1 MQIQILKNR
10 VRPQGA
16 ASKSRDAIKSQG
28 INKKTQGS
36 LSKSATNA
44 TRTESRST
52 STKPHKAGSK
62 SRSTTAILHTAN
74 RLKKIALATVAILT
88 VIFVTL
94 TIVGCKFGLE
104 EAFYRSNGVNERSAQ
119 LESESLPTA
128 VTTAIS
134 NQGNKYNFLILTD
147 IHYGANY
154 DVPERKILSW
164 LERFDSASTQAEQQK
179 KPLFCVVLGDVV
191 ESGARE
197 DYAHF
202 ETFQERLVSQGLPVY
217 CIVGNHDLL
226 NSGWDYWKTSCNPGN
241 SFYRFQTGALS
252 FYFTDTGS
260 GTMGS
265 KQLEALESAFES
277 DTNRKLVF
285 SHYPLYGG
293 DAGIPLFSVGNAKE
307 RARIIDLYAEN
318 KVKYV
323 FEGHCHWGGSHD
335 FGSFKELVGKS
346 LKSGKM
352 YLVSVDETT
361 TGDTNPVTKVTEID
375 LNSF

>member
-1 MQIQILKNR
+1 MHIQILKELTK
-10 VRPQGA
+10 P
-16 ASKSRDAIKSQG
+16 S
-28 INKKTQGS
+28 
-36 LSKSATNA
+36 SAT
-44 TRTESRST
+44 S
-52 STKPHKAGSK
+52 SK
-62 SRSTTAILHTAN
+62 LRKIKLASIIILIIFAILS
-74 RLKKIALATVAILT
+74 
-88 VIFVTL
+88 
-94 TIVGCKFGLE
+94 IVGCQFGIE
-104 EAFYRSNGVNERSAQ
+104 EAFYRAHGVNERSTQ
-119 LESESLPTA
+119 LETTVALPSDVTA
-128 VTTAIS
+128 AIS

-154 DVPERKILSW
+154 DVPERKIISW
-164 LERFDSASTQAEQQK
+164 LERFDSAPTQAEQQQ
-179 KPLFCVVLGDVV
+179 KPLFCIVLGDVV

-202 ETFQERLVSQGLPVY
+202 ETFQETLENQHGLPVY

-226 NSGWDYWKTSCNPGN
+226 NSGWDYWKASCNPGT
-241 SFYRFQTGALS
+241 SFYRFQTNGIS
-252 FYFTDTGS
+252 WYFTDTGS

-277 DTNRKLVF
+277 DNNRKLVF

-323 FEGHCHWGGSHD
+323 FEGHCHWGGKSD

-361 TGDTNPVTKVTEID
+361 TGDTNPVTKVEEID